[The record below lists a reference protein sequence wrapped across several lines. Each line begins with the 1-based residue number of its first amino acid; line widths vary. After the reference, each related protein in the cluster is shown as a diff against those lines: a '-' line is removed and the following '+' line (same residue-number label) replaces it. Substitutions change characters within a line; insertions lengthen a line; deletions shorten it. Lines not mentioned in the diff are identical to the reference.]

1 MRKRTSLIRTIVA
14 GLSALFVL
22 TAADRCR
29 TLNEIPAIVPA
40 LSGPV
45 VDVIFLGL
53 KTQAESLHPF
63 GINRGRAGAH
73 PYRFFGLAFSHI

>member
-1 MRKRTSLIRTIVA
+1 MGLTQGTGQKGIRPEGAAESNSL
-14 GLSALFVL
+14 
-22 TAADRCR
+22 CR